1 MYLKKRISD
10 HVSIINNLNEE
21 FYKKFNFL
29 CEMSLK
35 KIIKGGKIIFI
46 GNGGSAADAM
56 HFSAEL
62 VGKFKREREPIDS
75 ICLNTNIS
83 NLTAIANDYSYE
95 NIFVRQLKSTVKKDD
110 VLIAI
115 STSGKSK
122 NIISSLNYCIDNQI
136 FCSLWTGGKLL
147 DLKSDCDI
155 CVPSKETD
163 LIQEVLFL
171 VGHSFCEYLEN
182 NFDKKIEF

>member
-1 MYLKKRISD
+1 MNLKKRVTD
-10 HVSIINNLNEE
+10 HISIINNLNDD
-21 FYKKFNFL
+21 FYKKFDFL
-29 CEMSLK
+29 CDLSLQ
-35 KIIKGGKIIFI
+35 KIINGGKIIFM

-62 VGKFKREREPIDS
+62 VGKFKRERDPIDS

-83 NLTAIANDYSYE
+83 NMTAIANDYSYE
-95 NIFVRQLKSTVKKDD
+95 NIFVRQLKSTVKKND

-122 NIISSLNYCIDNQI
+122 NIISSLNYCIDNKI
-136 FCSLWTGGKLL
+136 FCSLWTGDNIS

-155 CVPSKETD
+155 SVPSKETD

-182 NFDKKIEF
+182 NFDKKN

>member
-1 MYLKKRISD
+1 MYLEKRINN
-10 HVSIINNLNEE
+10 HINLLKNLNEE
-21 FYKKFNFL
+21 FYKSFNLL
-29 CEMSLK
+29 CEISLK
-35 KIIKGGKIIFI
+35 KIINGGKIIFI

-62 VGKFKREREPIDS
+62 VGKFKRERDPIDS

-95 NIFVRQLKSTVKKDD
+95 NIFVRQLKSTIKEND

-122 NIISSLNYCIDNQI
+122 NIISSLNYCIQNNI
-136 FCSLWTGGKLL
+136 FCSLWTGANTSKF
-147 DLKSDCDI
+147 KSDCNI
-155 CVPSKETD
+155 SVSSVETD

-171 VGHSFCEYLEN
+171 VGHSFCEYLED
-182 NFDKKIEF
+182 NFDKKK